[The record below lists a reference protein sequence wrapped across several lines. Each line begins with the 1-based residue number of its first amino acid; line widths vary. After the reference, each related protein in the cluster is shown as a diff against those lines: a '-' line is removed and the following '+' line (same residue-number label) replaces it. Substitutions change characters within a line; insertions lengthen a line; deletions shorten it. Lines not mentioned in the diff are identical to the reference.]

1 MKICFPVSKNQ
12 GMDSIVYNHFG
23 SAPQF
28 VIVDQAAGS
37 VVTIDNRDMHHEHG
51 ACNPV
56 MALNGE
62 QVDAVVVGGIGG
74 GALNKLNQKGIRV
87 YKAQG
92 ATIRENM
99 ALVSTNS
106 LPELTLQHTCAG
118 HGHGQGCSH

>member
-1 MKICFPVSKNQ
+1 MKICFPVAKNQ
-12 GMDSIVYNHFG
+12 GMDSIVFNHFG

-62 QVDAVVVGGIGG
+62 QVDAIVVGGIGG

-92 ATIRENM
+92 KTIRENM
-99 ALVSTNS
+99 ELISANT
-106 LPELTLQHTCAG
+106 LPELTLQQTCAG
-118 HGHGQGCSH
+118 HAQGQGCSH